1 MHQMNNLEE
10 ELTCCICYNL
20 YEDPRV
26 LPCSHTFCRSCL
38 ESVVQSSSNHSI
50 WRPIRLPLKC
60 PTCRSVAELPPTGI
74 GSLPANF
81 ALRSIIE
88 KYSKENDQ
96 DILTCPEHSRQPL
109 NVYCLLE
116 RKLVCGHCLTVGQH
130 QGHPIDDLQSAYIK
144 EKETPHKLMELLS
157 DKQWTKICDLIDRL
171 EERKSESMNM
181 VQEQKKEALQYFK
194 KINETIETKK
204 YDLLAS
210 LNDINTRMVA
220 EYDTRIEKM
229 KGIQEEQLELV
240 SLCSS
245 IKEEDSPLIFLERIN
260 DIRHRVK
267 SLRKQKLLSVNQ
279 VELYPRVGDVLNH
292 QWSKTEIGEIDKL
305 TIPKIEIC
313 SKEEAEKKSN
323 VKKKRVAL
331 HIVTLLLTAVFL
343 PMLMIL
349 MMILLDTTVTFPVLS
364 ETSLMYITDI
374 MQSVSNYAFVKVQAA
389 RSTLDY
395 IFDVLLEFMQKLMS
409 YFYGDV

>member
-26 LPCSHTFCRSCL
+26 LPCSHTFCKSCL
-38 ESVVQSSSNHSI
+38 ESVVQSSSNYSI

-74 GSLPANF
+74 GALPANF

-88 KYSKENDQ
+88 KYSKENNQ
-96 DILTCPEHSRQPL
+96 DILTCSEHSRQPL
-109 NVYCLLE
+109 NVYCLLD

-144 EKETPHKLMELLS
+144 EKDTPHKLMELLR
-157 DKQWTKICDLIDRL
+157 DKQWTKICDLIDHL

-220 EYDTRIEKM
+220 EYDTQIEKM
-229 KGIQEEQLELV
+229 KEIKEEQLELV

-245 IKEEDSPLIFLERIN
+245 IQEEDSPLIFLERIN

-279 VELYPRVGDVLNH
+279 VELYPRVEHVLNH

-364 ETSLMYITDI
+364 ETSLLYITDI
-374 MQSVSNYAFVKVQAA
+374 MQSVSDYAFVKVQAT

-395 IFDVLLEFMQKLMS
+395 SFDVSLKFMQKCIS